1 MANRAFGWNL
11 KNHRKQMKEN
21 KKRLAYRKFII
32 RASEGRKAAIKVG
45 LANGKRERT
54 CRPQKPSSSS
64 LGLLRETENCHGRWS
79 EHPAF
84 SRTLRN

>member
-32 RASEGRKAAIKVG
+32 RASEGRKAAIKAG
-45 LANGKRERT
+45 LVNG
-54 CRPQKPSSSS
+54 
-64 LGLLRETENCHGRWS
+64 
-79 EHPAF
+79 
-84 SRTLRN
+84 

>member
-1 MANRAFGWNL
+1 MLSGADAGIKMNSTILNSIHIIERNDKMANRAFGWNL

-45 LANGKRERT
+45 LANG
-54 CRPQKPSSSS
+54 
-64 LGLLRETENCHGRWS
+64 
-79 EHPAF
+79 
-84 SRTLRN
+84 